1 MTTLLLVFVCLRVIA
16 ATVSVEVSD
25 NAKALS
31 VKIAAQSP
39 VKAALASSVT
49 IPCYFI
55 SATNSSPDT
64 PLASQ
69 LAPRIKWTK
78 ITKGGKETVIVV
90 AISGKVKINQEYK
103 GRAQLPSYH
112 EIPGDGTLQLDK
124 LLSSDSGMY
133 RCEVMHGIEDSQDVV
148 ELVVK
153 GVVFHYRAI
162 SSRYT
167 LDFYKAQQACIENSA
182 IIATPGQ
189 LQAAYDDG
197 FDQCDAGWMSDQT
210 VRYPIHKPREGC
222 YGNLDE
228 YPGVRSYGIRDTD
241 ETYDV
246 YCFAEELQGKVF
258 YITTTGRYA
267 FNEAVE
273 ACLDKG
279 AQLATTGQ
287 LYLAWKDGMDQCNTG
302 WLADGSVRYPI
313 SKRRPNCGGN
323 LLGVRTVYRF
333 INQTGYPDPTDH
345 HDAYCFSGKPAI
357 KAVTEISLTH
367 LATEAEELFTEEG
380 SAFTIQTI
388 PEKVEVFFTKP
399 TEEGEVRG
407 DVFTLSP
414 FTPVTLPS
422 TEEAPELTISL
433 SPETVRIPVTEEL
446 VTEGII
452 LPNITGLPKDLIT
465 PEEISSPEVPVSV
478 VATVGVS
485 VPIEEL
491 TGTVGL
497 EVTEI
502 PTPAP
507 HTIEEI
513 IPKVTAAPDVLATPP
528 EGLTAAPPETVTP
541 ITAAITEKL
550 VKVDESSTLCPI
562 SPMAPTGIVFHY
574 RAISSRY
581 SFNFTQAQLACLE
594 NNAYIAT
601 PEQLQAAY
609 EKGYNQC
616 DAGWLSDQTVRYPM
630 ADPRD
635 RCFGDKGGFPGVR
648 SYGVRSPE
656 ETYDVYCY
664 IEALNGKVFHA
675 TVADG
680 FTYDE
685 AVDYCLSHNAKI
697 ASTGQLYAAWKQGMD
712 RCRAGWLSDG
722 SVRYPIQTPRPY
734 CGTGQAGVRT
744 VYLNLDQTGYP
755 DPQSHYDVYCFR
767 DAITPVVTKR
777 PEVEKLTV
785 PVIPVSEVTQTP
797 VVELEIARTV
807 RPEEAELGKTDVFV
821 KETTE
826 QPTIT
831 IGVIEETIATQMVP
845 RVEILPP
852 ELPTVSQISEAT
864 TESIPDLYPITE
876 EDKELLATATPTVEP
891 GSADITPVPEVEVS
905 GEPSG
910 IPDISGEPS
919 GIPDVSGEPSG
930 IPDISGEPSGLPDI
944 SGEPSGLPDISGE
957 PSGLPD
963 ISGEPSGF
971 PDING
976 EPSGLPD
983 ISRKPSGIPDIS
995 GEPSGI
1001 PDVSGEP
1008 SGLPDISGE
1017 PTGIPDISGEPSG
1030 IPDISGEPSGI
1041 PDISREPSG
1050 IPDISGEPSGIPDI
1064 SGEPSGIPDISGEPS
1079 EIPDI
1084 SGEPSGIP
1092 DISGEPSGIPDI
1104 SGEPSGIPDISG
1116 EPYGIPK
1123 ISGEPTGIPDI
1134 SGEPSGIPDISGE
1147 PGIPVISGEPSGLP
1161 DINGEPE
1168 IPEISGEPTGIPDI
1182 SGELS
1187 GIPDISGE
1195 PSGIPEI
1202 SGEPSGISDVSG
1214 EPSGIQVILLPSE
1227 EREYPTI
1234 ATELSEVGKGPIEEH
1249 ISKIPDVSGEPS
1261 GILDISGEPSG
1272 IPEIIEVPSGIPDI
1286 SGEPSGIPEITEVP
1300 SGIPDDSG
1308 EPSGIPEII
1317 EEPSG
1322 IPDVSGEPSG
1332 IPEIIE
1338 VPSGIPDI
1346 SGEPSGIPIITEVPS
1361 GIPDISGEPSGI
1373 PIITEVPSGIPDIS
1387 GEPSGIPRI
1396 TEVPSGIPD
1405 ISGEPSGIPIITE
1418 VPSGIPDISGEPS
1431 GIPIITEV
1439 PSGIPDISGEPSGIP
1454 IITEVP
1460 SGIPDISGEPSGIP
1474 IITEVPSGIPDIS
1487 GEPSGIP
1494 RITEVPSGIPD
1505 ISGEPSGIPIITEVP
1520 SGIPDISGEPSGI
1533 PIITEV
1539 PSGIPD
1545 ISGEPSGIPRIT
1557 EVPSGIPDISG
1568 EPSGIPRIIEV
1579 PSGIPDISGEPSGI
1593 PGITEVPSGIPDIS
1607 GKPSGIPRITEVLS
1621 GIPDISGEPS
1631 GIPRITEV
1639 PSGIPDISGEPSGI
1653 PGITEVPSGI
1663 PDISGEPSGIPRIT
1677 EVPSGIPDISGEPS
1691 GIPEISGEPSA
1702 IPIISRGSE
1711 VNGKPHEVSAETA
1724 EVSRSII
1731 ASRII
1736 DISKEPED
1744 IEEPLGSP
1752 EVTSKSPVV
1761 PLPITPG
1768 ITDVSLPE
1776 ESQHKKDEVL
1786 SIPVDSTTVQEPT
1799 RTMDMLKVT
1808 PATPALITTVPPQVS
1823 PEVVTEPLP
1832 AEVVHDPCQ
1841 DSPCGPGTCVVR
1853 NDTFVCKCPTGWIG
1867 KHCEIDIDEC
1877 HSSPCQNGAT
1887 CIDGIDSFKCLCLPS
1902 YGGDL
1907 CEIDV
1912 EKCEVGWAK
1921 FQGHCYKHF
1930 VDRQTWEEAENQ
1942 CRKHR
1947 AHLAS
1952 LVTPEEQAFVN
1963 SYAQDYQWIGLNDK
1977 TIEGDFRWTD
1987 ASPLLYENWR
1997 PNQPDSFFRSGEDCV
2012 VMIWH
2017 ENGQWNDVPCNYH
2030 LPYTCKKGTV
2040 ACGQPPVVE
2049 HAKTFGRKKDRFEI
2063 NSLVRYQCKSGYLQ
2077 RHFPNIKC
2085 QSDGQW
2091 EKPRIVCIDTVKY
2104 ARRPQK
2110 RATTSRAQPQKEPVA
2125 SYNSDP

>member
-16 ATVSVEVSD
+16 AAISVEVSD

-39 VKAALASSVT
+39 VKAVLASSVT

-55 SATNSSPDT
+55 TSTPLSPDS
-64 PLASQ
+64 PLTSL

-78 ITKGGKETVIVV
+78 ITEDRKETVIVV
-90 AISGKVKINQEYK
+90 ATSGKVKINQEYK
-103 GRAQLPSYH
+103 GRVQLPSYH
-112 EIPGDGTLQLDK
+112 EIPSDATLQLDK

-133 RCEVMHGIEDSQDVV
+133 RCEVMHGIEDSQDAV

-167 LDFYKAQQACIENSA
+167 LNFYKAQQACIDNTA
-182 IIATPGQ
+182 IIATPEQ

-197 FDQCDAGWMSDQT
+197 YDQCDAGWMSDQT
-210 VRYPIHKPREGC
+210 VRYPIHKPRVGC

-228 YPGVRSYGIRDTD
+228 YPGVRSYGIRDTN

-246 YCFAEELQGKVF
+246 YCFAKELQGKVF

-267 FNEAVE
+267 FKEAME

-323 LLGVRTVYRF
+323 LLGVRTVYRYP
-333 INQTGYPDPTDH
+333 NQTGYPDPINR
-345 HDAYCFSGKPAI
+345 HDAYCFSGKPDVEAF
-357 KAVTEISLTH
+357 TETPIVYP
-367 LATEAEELFTEEG
+367 ATEPEEVFTDEG

-388 PEKVEVFFTKP
+388 PEKVEVFFTKT

-414 FTPVTLPS
+414 FTPITLPS
-422 TEEAPELTISL
+422 TEEALELTMSPAVL
-433 SPETVRIPVTEEL
+433 TPETGRIPAPEEA

-452 LPNITGLPKDLIT
+452 LPNITGLPEERTIPGIISAIT
-465 PEEISSPEVPVSV
+465 EEISSPEVPVSV

-491 TGTVGL
+491 TATIGL
-497 EVTEI
+497 EVTEV
-502 PTPAP
+502 PPHTPA
-507 HTIEEI
+507 TIEEVV
-513 IPKVTAAPDVLATPP
+513 PKATAVPDVLAKLP
-528 EGLTAAPPETVTP
+528 EGLTAAPPETGTP
-541 ITAAITEKL
+541 ITEVITQKL
-550 VKVDESSTLCPI
+550 IEVDESSTLCPI

-581 SFNFTQAQLACLE
+581 TLNFTEAQIACLE
-594 NNAYIAT
+594 NNAIIAT

-609 EKGYNQC
+609 KKGYNQC

-630 ADPRD
+630 VDPRD
-635 RCFGDKGGFPGVR
+635 HCFGDKDGFPGVR

-685 AVDYCLSHNAKI
+685 AVDYCISHNAKI

-734 CGTGQAGVRT
+734 CGSGRAGVRT

-755 DPQSHYDVYCFR
+755 DPESRYDVYCFR
-767 DAITPVVTKR
+767 EAIGPMVTEE
-777 PEVEKLTV
+777 PEVKELTV
-785 PVIPVSEVTQTP
+785 PMIRVDEVTQTP
-797 VVELEIARTV
+797 VVELEVAKTV
-807 RPEEAELGKTDVFV
+807 RPEEVELGKTDIFAE
-821 KETTE
+821 ETTG

-831 IGVIEETIATQMVP
+831 MGLIEETIATQVVP
-845 RVEILPP
+845 KVKILPP
-852 ELPTVSQISEAT
+852 ELSTVSQVSEPT
-864 TESIPDLYPITE
+864 TETIPDLYLTSE
-876 EDKELLATATPTVEP
+876 EAERRLATVTPTAEP
-891 GSADITPVPEVEVS
+891 ESADVTPMPEVSGEPSGIPDVSGEPSGIPEISGEPTGIPDISGEPSGIPDISGEPSGIPDISGEPSGIPDIS

-919 GIPDVSGEPSG
+919 GIPDVSGEPS
-930 IPDISGEPSGLPDI
+930 
-944 SGEPSGLPDISGE
+944 
-957 PSGLPD
+957 
-963 ISGEPSGF
+963 
-971 PDING
+971 
-976 EPSGLPD
+976 
-983 ISRKPSGIPDIS
+983 
-995 GEPSGI
+995 
-1001 PDVSGEP
+1001 
-1008 SGLPDISGE
+1008 
-1017 PTGIPDISGEPSG
+1017 GIPDISGEPSG

-1079 EIPDI
+1079 GIPDISGEPSGIPDIIGEPSGIPDI

-1116 EPYGIPK
+1116 EP
-1123 ISGEPTGIPDI
+1123 
-1134 SGEPSGIPDISGE
+1134 
-1147 PGIPVISGEPSGLP
+1147 SGLP
-1161 DINGEPE
+1161 DVIGLPTR
-1168 IPEISGEPTGIPDI
+1168 IPEISGEPSETPDI
-1182 SGELS
+1182 SGEAS
-1187 GIPDISGE
+1187 GIQVILIPSEDREYPTRPTEFVEAGKGPIEEHISKIPDISGE

-1202 SGEPSGISDVSG
+1202 SGEASGI
-1214 EPSGIQVILLPSE
+1214 P
-1227 EREYPTI
+1227 
-1234 ATELSEVGKGPIEEH
+1234 
-1249 ISKIPDVSGEPS
+1249 
-1261 GILDISGEPSG
+1261 DISGEPSG

-1286 SGEPSGIPEITEVP
+1286 SGEPSGIPEIIEVP
-1300 SGIPDDSG
+1300 SGIPDISG

-1317 EEPSG
+1317 EVPSS
-1322 IPDVSGEPSG
+1322 IPDISGEPSG

-1346 SGEPSGIPIITEVPS
+1346 SGEPSGIPK
-1361 GIPDISGEPSGI
+1361 
-1373 PIITEVPSGIPDIS
+1373 
-1387 GEPSGIPRI
+1387 
-1396 TEVPSGIPD
+1396 
-1405 ISGEPSGIPIITE
+1405 
-1418 VPSGIPDISGEPS
+1418 
-1431 GIPIITEV
+1431 
-1439 PSGIPDISGEPSGIP
+1439 
-1454 IITEVP
+1454 
-1460 SGIPDISGEPSGIP
+1460 
-1474 IITEVPSGIPDIS
+1474 
-1487 GEPSGIP
+1487 
-1494 RITEVPSGIPD
+1494 
-1505 ISGEPSGIPIITEVP
+1505 
-1520 SGIPDISGEPSGI
+1520 
-1533 PIITEV
+1533 
-1539 PSGIPD
+1539 
-1545 ISGEPSGIPRIT
+1545 
-1557 EVPSGIPDISG
+1557 
-1568 EPSGIPRIIEV
+1568 IIE
-1579 PSGIPDISGEPSGI
+1579 I
-1593 PGITEVPSGIPDIS
+1593 
-1607 GKPSGIPRITEVLS
+1607 
-1621 GIPDISGEPS
+1621 
-1631 GIPRITEV
+1631 
-1639 PSGIPDISGEPSGI
+1639 
-1653 PGITEVPSGI
+1653 
-1663 PDISGEPSGIPRIT
+1663 
-1677 EVPSGIPDISGEPS
+1677 PSGIPDISGEPS
-1691 GIPEISGEPSA
+1691 GIPEIIEVSSAIPDISGVPSGIPEISGVPTHIPEISGEPSGIPEISGLPSGIPEISGVPSGIPEISGEPSG
-1702 IPIISRGSE
+1702 IPIVSGELE
-1711 VNGKPHEVSAETA
+1711 VNGKPYEVSGEPSR
-1724 EVSRSII
+1724 VSQTII
-1731 ASRII
+1731 TSRII

-1744 IEEPLGSP
+1744 IDEPSGSP
-1752 EVTSKSPVV
+1752 EVTTKSPVV

-1768 ITDVSLPE
+1768 ITDVSLPDVVTITRQTEIEITHVEVKVPE
-1776 ESQHKKDEVL
+1776 EAQRERDEVP
-1786 SIPVDSTTVQEPT
+1786 SILIDTTTAGETPKTV
-1799 RTMDMLKVT
+1799 DMLKVT
-1808 PATPALITTVPPQVS
+1808 PATPALLTTVPPQIS
-1823 PEVVTEPLP
+1823 PEVSGPVT
-1832 AEVVHDPCQ
+1832 AEVVPDPCQ

-1853 NDTFVCKCPTGWIG
+1853 NGSFVCKCPSGWTGE
-1867 KHCEIDIDEC
+1867 HCEIDVDEC

-1930 VDRQTWEEAENQ
+1930 VDRQTWEEAEHQ
-1942 CRKHR
+1942 CRKHK

-1977 TIEGDFRWTD
+1977 TIEGDFRWSD

-1997 PNQPDSFFRSGEDCV
+1997 PNQPDSFFSSGENCV

-2040 ACGQPPVVE
+2040 ACGQPQWWNMPE
-2049 HAKTFGRKKDRFEI
+2049 PLERRKTVL
-2063 NSLVRYQCKSGYLQ
+2063 N
-2077 RHFPNIKC
+2077 
-2085 QSDGQW
+2085 
-2091 EKPRIVCIDTVKY
+2091 
-2104 ARRPQK
+2104 
-2110 RATTSRAQPQKEPVA
+2110 
-2125 SYNSDP
+2125 

>member
-25 NAKALS
+25 NARALS

-55 SATNSSPDT
+55 SAAPSSPDT
-64 PLASQ
+64 PPASQ

-103 GRAQLPSYH
+103 GRVQLPSYQ
-112 EIPGDGTLQLDK
+112 EIPGDATLQLDQ

-167 LDFYKAQQACIENSA
+167 LNFYKAQQACMENSA
-182 IIATPGQ
+182 VIATPEQ

-228 YPGVRSYGIRDTD
+228 YPGVRSYGIRDTN

-267 FNEAVE
+267 FKEAIE

-333 INQTGYPDPTDH
+333 INQTGYPDPTHH

-357 KAVTEISLTH
+357 EAITETPLTY
-367 LATEAEELFTEEG
+367 LATEAEEVFTEEG

-399 TEEGEVRG
+399 TEEGEARG

-414 FTPVTLPS
+414 FAPVTLPS

-433 SPETVRIPVTEEL
+433 SPETVRIPPPEEPVTK
-446 VTEGII
+446 GII
-452 LPNITGLPKDLIT
+452 LPNITGLPEDLIT

-478 VATVGVS
+478 VATIGVL
-485 VPIEEL
+485 VPVEEL

-513 IPKVTAAPDVLATPP
+513 VPKVTAAPEVLATPP

-550 VKVDESSTLCPI
+550 IKVDESSTLCPI

-594 NNAYIAT
+594 NNAFIAT

-680 FTYDE
+680 FTYEE

-697 ASTGQLYAAWKQGMD
+697 ASTGQLYVAWKQGMD

-734 CGTGQAGVRT
+734 CGSGQAGVRT

-755 DPQSHYDVYCFR
+755 DAESRYDVYCFR
-767 DAITPVVTKR
+767 DAITPVVMKK
-777 PEVEKLTV
+777 PEVEMLTV
-785 PVIPVSEVTQTP
+785 PVVPVSEVTQTP
-797 VVELEIARTV
+797 VIELEVARTV

-831 IGVIEETIATQMVP
+831 IGVIEETIATQVVP
-845 RVEILPP
+845 RVEIRPP
-852 ELPTVSQISEAT
+852 ELSTVFQISEAT
-864 TESIPDLYPITE
+864 TESIPDLYTITE
-876 EDKELLATATPTVEP
+876 EDKELFPTAMPTVEP
-891 GSADITPVPEVEVS
+891 GSADVTPVPEAEVSGEPSGLPDISGEPSGIPEIS

-919 GIPDVSGEPSG
+919 GIPDVSGEPSGIPEISGEPSG

-963 ISGEPSGF
+963 ISGEPSG
-971 PDING
+971 
-976 EPSGLPD
+976 
-983 ISRKPSGIPDIS
+983 IPDIS
-995 GEPSGI
+995 GEPSG
-1001 PDVSGEP
+1001 
-1008 SGLPDISGE
+1008 L
-1017 PTGIPDISGEPSG
+1017 PDISGEPSG
-1030 IPDISGEPSGI
+1030 IPDISGEPSGLPDISGEPSGLPDISGEPSGLPDISGEPSGLPDISGEPSGLPDISGEPSGI
-1041 PDISREPSG
+1041 PDIIEEPSG
-1050 IPDISGEPSGIPDI
+1050 IPDISGEPSV
-1064 SGEPSGIPDISGEPS
+1064 
-1079 EIPDI
+1079 IPDI

-1116 EPYGIPK
+1116 EPSGIPD
-1123 ISGEPTGIPDI
+1123 IIGEPSGIPDI

-1147 PGIPVISGEPSGLP
+1147 PSGIPDIIGEPSGIPDISGEPSGIP
-1161 DINGEPE
+1161 DISGEPEIPEISGEPSGIPDISGEPSGIPDISGEPSGIPDISGEPSGIPDIIGEPSGIPDISGEPSGIPDISGEPE

-1182 SGELS
+1182 SGEPS
-1187 GIPDISGE
+1187 GIPD
-1195 PSGIPEI
+1195 I

-1227 EREYPTI
+1227 EREYPTTATKI
-1234 ATELSEVGKGPIEEH
+1234 AEVGKGPIEEH
-1249 ISKIPDVSGEPS
+1249 ISKIS
-1261 GILDISGEPSG
+1261 
-1272 IPEIIEVPSGIPDI
+1272 DI

-1300 SGIPDDSG
+1300 SGIPDVSG

-1338 VPSGIPDI
+1338 VPSGIPDVSGEPSGIPEIIEVPSGIPDVSGEPSGIPEIIEVPSGIPDVSGEPSGIPEIIEVPSGIPDVSGEPSGILEITEVPSGIPDISGEPSGIPRIIEVPSGIPDI

-1373 PIITEVPSGIPDIS
+1373 PRITEVPSGIPDIS

-1431 GIPIITEV
+1431 GIPRITEVPSGIPDISAEPSGIPIITEVPSGIPDVSGEPSGIPRITEV

-1454 IITEVP
+1454 RITEVP
-1460 SGIPDISGEPSGIP
+1460 SGIPDVSGEPSGIP
-1474 IITEVPSGIPDIS
+1474 RITEVPSGIPDIS

-1505 ISGEPSGIPIITEVP
+1505 ISGESSGIPIV
-1520 SGIPDISGEPSGI
+1520 
-1533 PIITEV
+1533 
-1539 PSGIPD
+1539 
-1545 ISGEPSGIPRIT
+1545 
-1557 EVPSGIPDISG
+1557 
-1568 EPSGIPRIIEV
+1568 
-1579 PSGIPDISGEPSGI
+1579 
-1593 PGITEVPSGIPDIS
+1593 
-1607 GKPSGIPRITEVLS
+1607 
-1621 GIPDISGEPS
+1621 
-1631 GIPRITEV
+1631 
-1639 PSGIPDISGEPSGI
+1639 
-1653 PGITEVPSGI
+1653 
-1663 PDISGEPSGIPRIT
+1663 
-1677 EVPSGIPDISGEPS
+1677 
-1691 GIPEISGEPSA
+1691 
-1702 IPIISRGSE
+1702 SRDSE
-1711 VNGKPHEVSAETA
+1711 VNRKPHEVSVEPS
-1724 EVSRSII
+1724 EVSQSII

-1761 PLPITPG
+1761 TLPITPG

-1786 SIPVDSTTVQEPT
+1786 SIPVDSTTAQEPT

-1832 AEVVHDPCQ
+1832 DKVVHDLCQ
-1841 DSPCGPGTCVVR
+1841 DSACGPGTCVVR
-1853 NDTFVCKCPTGWIG
+1853 NDSFVCKCPTGWIG
-1867 KHCEIDIDEC
+1867 KH
-1877 HSSPCQNGAT
+1877 
-1887 CIDGIDSFKCLCLPS
+1887 
-1902 YGGDL
+1902 

-1930 VDRQTWEEAENQ
+1930 VDRQTWEEAEHQ
-1942 CRKHR
+1942 CRKHQ

-1952 LVTPEEQAFVN
+1952 LITPEEQAFVN

-2049 HAKTFGRKKDRFEI
+2049 HAKTFGKKKDRFEI

-2085 QSDGQW
+2085 QPDGQW

-2110 RATTSRAQPQKEPVA
+2110 RIATSRAHPQKESVA

>member
-25 NAKALS
+25 NARALS

-39 VKAALASSVT
+39 VKSALASSVT

-55 SATNSSPDT
+55 SATPSSPDS
-64 PLASQ
+64 PPASQ
-69 LAPRIKWTK
+69 LSPRIKWTK
-78 ITKGGKETVIVV
+78 ITEGGKETVIVV

-103 GRAQLPSYH
+103 GRVQLPSYH
-112 EIPGDGTLQLDK
+112 EIPGDATLQLDK
-124 LLSSDSGMY
+124 LLSHDSGMY

-148 ELVVK
+148 ELLVK

-167 LDFYKAQQACIENSA
+167 LNFYKAQQACIENSA
-182 IIATPGQ
+182 VIATPEQ

-228 YPGVRSYGIRDTD
+228 YPGVRSYGIRDTN

-267 FNEAVE
+267 FREAIE

-345 HDAYCFSGKPAI
+345 HDAYCFSGKPTIEAI
-357 KAVTEISLTH
+357 TETPLTY
-367 LATEAEELFTEEG
+367 LATEAEEVFTEEG

-399 TEEGEVRG
+399 TEEGEAKG

-433 SPETVRIPVTEEL
+433 SPETVRIPPPEEP

-452 LPNITGLPKDLIT
+452 LLNVTGLPEDLIT

-485 VPIEEL
+485 VPAEEL

-513 IPKVTAAPDVLATPP
+513 VPKITAAPEVLATPP

-550 VKVDESSTLCPI
+550 IKVDESSTLCPI

-594 NNAYIAT
+594 NNAFIAT

-664 IEALNGKVFHA
+664 IEALEGKVFHA

-680 FTYDE
+680 FTYEE

-734 CGTGQAGVRT
+734 CGSGQAGVRT

-755 DPQSHYDVYCFR
+755 DAESRYDVYCFR
-767 DAITPVVTKR
+767 DTITPVVTKK

-797 VVELEIARTV
+797 VVELEVARTV

-826 QPTIT
+826 QPTVT
-831 IGVIEETIATQMVP
+831 IGVIEETIATQVVP
-845 RVEILPP
+845 RVEIRPP
-852 ELPTVSQISEAT
+852 ELSTVFQISEAT
-864 TESIPDLYPITE
+864 TESIPDLYTITE
-876 EDKELLATATPTVEP
+876 EDKELFPTAMPTVEP
-891 GSADITPVPEVEVS
+891 GSADVTPVPEAEVSGEPSGLPEISGEPSGIPEIS

-963 ISGEPSGF
+963 ISGEPSGL
-971 PDING
+971 PDISG
-976 EPSGLPD
+976 EPSGL
-983 ISRKPSGIPDIS
+983 PDIS

-1008 SGLPDISGE
+1008 SGIPDISGEPSGLPDISGE
-1017 PTGIPDISGEPSG
+1017 PSGLPDISGEPSGLPDISGEPSGLPDISGEPSGIPDISGEPSGLPDISGEPSGIPDVSEEPSGIPDISGEPSVISDISGEPSG

-1041 PDISREPSG
+1041 PDISEEPSG

-1079 EIPDI
+1079 GIPDISGKASGIPDISGEPEIPEISGEPTGIPDISGEPSGIPDISGELSGIPDI

-1116 EPYGIPK
+1116 EPSGIPDIIGEPSGIPDISGEPSGIPDISGK
-1123 ISGEPTGIPDI
+1123 PEIPEISGEPTGIPDI

-1147 PGIPVISGEPSGLP
+1147 PSGIPDVSGEPSGIP
-1161 DINGEPE
+1161 DV
-1168 IPEISGEPTGIPDI
+1168 SGEP
-1182 SGELS
+1182 S

-1195 PSGIPEI
+1195 PSGIPDI
-1202 SGEPSGISDVSG
+1202 SGELSGISDVSG
-1214 EPSGIQVILLPSE
+1214 EPSGIQVILLPTE
-1227 EREYPTI
+1227 EWEYPTTATKI
-1234 ATELSEVGKGPIEEH
+1234 AEVGKGPIEEH
-1249 ISKIPDVSGEPS
+1249 ISKISDISGEPS
-1261 GILDISGEPSG
+1261 GIPEIIEMPSGIPDVSGEPSG
-1272 IPEIIEVPSGIPDI
+1272 IPEIIEVPSGILDISGEPSGILEITEVPSGIPDI
-1286 SGEPSGIPEITEVP
+1286 SGEPSGIPR
-1300 SGIPDDSG
+1300 
-1308 EPSGIPEII
+1308 
-1317 EEPSG
+1317 
-1322 IPDVSGEPSG
+1322 
-1332 IPEIIE
+1332 IIE

-1361 GIPDISGEPSGI
+1361 GIPDISGEPSEIPRITEVPSGIPDISAEPSGI
-1373 PIITEVPSGIPDIS
+1373 PIITEVPSGIPDISGEPSGIPRITKVLSGIPDVSGELSEIPRITEVPSGIPDIS

-1405 ISGEPSGIPIITE
+1405 ISGEPSGIPII
-1418 VPSGIPDISGEPS
+1418 
-1431 GIPIITEV
+1431 
-1439 PSGIPDISGEPSGIP
+1439 
-1454 IITEVP
+1454 
-1460 SGIPDISGEPSGIP
+1460 
-1474 IITEVPSGIPDIS
+1474 
-1487 GEPSGIP
+1487 
-1494 RITEVPSGIPD
+1494 
-1505 ISGEPSGIPIITEVP
+1505 
-1520 SGIPDISGEPSGI
+1520 
-1533 PIITEV
+1533 
-1539 PSGIPD
+1539 
-1545 ISGEPSGIPRIT
+1545 
-1557 EVPSGIPDISG
+1557 
-1568 EPSGIPRIIEV
+1568 
-1579 PSGIPDISGEPSGI
+1579 
-1593 PGITEVPSGIPDIS
+1593 
-1607 GKPSGIPRITEVLS
+1607 
-1621 GIPDISGEPS
+1621 
-1631 GIPRITEV
+1631 
-1639 PSGIPDISGEPSGI
+1639 
-1653 PGITEVPSGI
+1653 
-1663 PDISGEPSGIPRIT
+1663 
-1677 EVPSGIPDISGEPS
+1677 
-1691 GIPEISGEPSA
+1691 
-1702 IPIISRGSE
+1702 SRDSE
-1711 VNGKPHEVSAETA
+1711 VNGKPHEVSVEPS
-1724 EVSRSII
+1724 EVSQSII

-1761 PLPITPG
+1761 TLPITPG

-1786 SIPVDSTTVQEPT
+1786 SKPVDSTTAQEPT

-1808 PATPALITTVPPQVS
+1808 AATPALITTVPPQVS

-1832 AEVVHDPCQ
+1832 DKVVHDLCQ
-1841 DSPCGPGTCVVR
+1841 ISACGPGTCVVR
-1853 NDTFVCKCPTGWIG
+1853 NDSFVCKCPTGWIG
-1867 KHCEIDIDEC
+1867 KH
-1877 HSSPCQNGAT
+1877 
-1887 CIDGIDSFKCLCLPS
+1887 
-1902 YGGDL
+1902 

-1930 VDRQTWEEAENQ
+1930 VDRQTWEEAEHQ

-2049 HAKTFGRKKDRFEI
+2049 HAKTFGKKKDRFEI

-2085 QSDGQW
+2085 QPDGQW

-2104 ARRPQK
+2104 VRRPQK
-2110 RATTSRAQPQKEPVA
+2110 RVATSRAHPQKESVA